1 MKKIKIAVA
10 GSSGR
15 MGRALLEAVLHGA
28 DTELGGALE
37 VVDSPSL
44 GKNAGE
50 MIGAMS
56 DVLVSADIDAAIA
69 GCSALIDFT
78 RPEGTLVHLAAC
90 RKLGVNLVIGTTGFS
105 ESQKKT
111 IAEAAQDIGIVM
123 APNMSVGVN
132 LLFYISRKVTEIL
145 GEDYAVFLTQAQSS
159 FLTKELGT
167 VLNKFFDTRNK

>member
-15 MGRALLEAVLHGA
+15 MGRALLEAVLQGA

-56 DVLVSADIDAAIA
+56 DVLVSADIDAAITNICRC
-69 GCSALIDFT
+69 GSFQEV
-78 RPEGTLVHLAAC
+78 RAA
-90 RKLGVNLVIGTTGFS
+90 IH
-105 ESQKKT
+105 
-111 IAEAAQDIGIVM
+111 
-123 APNMSVGVN
+123 SVA
-132 LLFYISRKVTEIL
+132 K
-145 GEDYAVFLTQAQSS
+145 A
-159 FLTKELGT
+159 
-167 VLNKFFDTRNK
+167 